1 MRPWGVNIYKT
12 GPWSIELGTYIP
24 RSGDKTSRKLTFEFR
39 LLHRAG
45 TMTHPDGGDLYCLT
59 SVSQRTLQCQFIKS
73 YWQSCQD
80 GGQVSTNQSLV
91 VEHVTSNHKVID

>member
-1 MRPWGVNIYKT
+1 
-12 GPWSIELGTYIP
+12 
-24 RSGDKTSRKLTFEFR
+24 
-39 LLHRAG
+39 
-45 TMTHPDGGDLYCLT
+45 MTHPDGGDLYCLT

-91 VEHVTSNHKVID
+91 VEHVTSNHKVIDWTGEPLNPREMRQISAAATRKFILMNLPNIDCCKM